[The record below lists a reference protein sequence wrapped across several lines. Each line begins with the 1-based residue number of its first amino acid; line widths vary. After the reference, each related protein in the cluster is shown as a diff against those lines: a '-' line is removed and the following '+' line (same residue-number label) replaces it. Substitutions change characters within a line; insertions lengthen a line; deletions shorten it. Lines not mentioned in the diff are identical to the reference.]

1 MEAAV
6 ERAID
11 ANLNRLGEGLRVIE
25 DIFRYIFDDRE
36 LASRTK
42 ELRHS
47 LRNAY
52 NLQRVSF
59 RDIEGGVLKES
70 TKSEMARENLQS
82 VLVANFSR
90 CEESSRVLEELFKL
104 SDAGMSALFKDI
116 RYSLYALEKRSYESF
131 FDEALQNSTSNSR

>member
-1 MEAAV
+1 
-6 ERAID
+6 
-11 ANLNRLGEGLRVIE
+11 
-25 DIFRYIFDDRE
+25 
-36 LASRTK
+36 
-42 ELRHS
+42 
-47 LRNAY
+47 
-52 NLQRVSF
+52 
-59 RDIEGGVLKES
+59 
-70 TKSEMARENLQS
+70 MARENLQS